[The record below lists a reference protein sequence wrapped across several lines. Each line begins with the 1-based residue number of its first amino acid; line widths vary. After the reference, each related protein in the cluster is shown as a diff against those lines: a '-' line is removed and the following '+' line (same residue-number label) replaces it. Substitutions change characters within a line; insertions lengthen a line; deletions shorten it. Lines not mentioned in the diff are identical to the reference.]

1 MSELTWVFLGAA
13 VGYGGLAAY
22 AVSLIV
28 RARRTG
34 RMLLKLQEE
43 QQ

>member
-1 MSELTWVFLGAA
+1 MSELTWVLFGAV

-22 AVSLIV
+22 AATLLV

-34 RMLLKLQEE
+34 RTLLKLQEE
-43 QQ
+43 RQ